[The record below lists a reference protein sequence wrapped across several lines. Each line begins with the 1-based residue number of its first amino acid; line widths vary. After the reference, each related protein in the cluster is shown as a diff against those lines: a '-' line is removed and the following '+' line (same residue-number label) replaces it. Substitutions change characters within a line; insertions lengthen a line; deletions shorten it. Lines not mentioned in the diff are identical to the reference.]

1 MRGSFIGFRG
11 CEGPQPSK
19 VRNSDRSSDRD
30 LEGVRS
36 LGAVLVDASFV
47 LPQQAIRTMRGSL
60 LGFAS
65 ARDRSP
71 PKSRTAIEVL
81 IQTWRAPVPR
91 RRIGRCQLRFAA
103 TSHAYNA
110 GLFIGFRGCEGPQ
123 PSKVKN
129 GDRSSDPDLEGVRVP
144 RRRTGRCQLR
154 FAATS
159 HAYNAGL
166 FIGFRGCEGP
176 QPS

>member
-19 VRNSDRSSDRD
+19 VRNGDRSSDRD

-60 LGFAS
+60 LGFAT

-81 IQTWRAPVPR
+81 IQTWRASGPSAPYWSMPASFCRNKPCVQCGALYWVSRLRGTAALQSQER
-91 RRIGRCQLRFAA
+91 R
-103 TSHAYNA
+103 
-110 GLFIGFRGCEGPQ
+110 
-123 PSKVKN
+123 SK
-129 GDRSSDPDLEGVRVP
+129 
-144 RRRTGRCQLR
+144 
-154 FAATS
+154 F
-159 HAYNAGL
+159 
-166 FIGFRGCEGP
+166 
-176 QPS
+176 

>member
-19 VRNSDRSSDRD
+19 VRNGDRSSDRD

-81 IQTWRAPVPR
+81 IQ
-91 RRIGRCQLRFAA
+91 
-103 TSHAYNA
+103 S
-110 GLFIGFRGCEGPQ
+110 
-123 PSKVKN
+123 
-129 GDRSSDPDLEGVRVP
+129 
-144 RRRTGRCQLR
+144 
-154 FAATS
+154 
-159 HAYNAGL
+159 
-166 FIGFRGCEGP
+166 
-176 QPS
+176 